1 MDRNEKE
8 VNREEENS
16 KKEKRRKKLMLK
28 NKREREW
35 KVNEHIDKEEKWKYK
50 GKKKKEVLEW
60 AKPWLDMASGKKTRK
75 EGRNKEGEHK

>member
-35 KVNEHIDKEEKWKYK
+35 KVNEHIDKEEK
-50 GKKKKEVLEW
+50 
-60 AKPWLDMASGKKTRK
+60 
-75 EGRNKEGEHK
+75 